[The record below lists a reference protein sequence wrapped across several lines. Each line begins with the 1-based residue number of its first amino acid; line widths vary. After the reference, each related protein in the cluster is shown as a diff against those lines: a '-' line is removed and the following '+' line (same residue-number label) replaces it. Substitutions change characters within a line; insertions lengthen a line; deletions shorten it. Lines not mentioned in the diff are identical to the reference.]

1 MAPALLEGV
10 RQAARV
16 PAKAVRC
23 WSRAQIEGGPL
34 VVAGLNRR
42 RATRQPPLR
51 KQLDR
56 HIAWL
61 QEAVR
66 CLDQDLQRLIRST
79 PMSRETKDLLSSV
92 PRVGNVAAAARA
104 NSADFARVA
113 RQ

>member
-10 RQAARV
+10 RQDARV
-16 PAKAVRC
+16 LAKAVRR
-23 WSRAQIEGGPL
+23 WSRAQSKSAL

-79 PMSRETKDLLSSV
+79 PMWRETKDLLSSV
-92 PRVGNVAAAARA
+92 PG
-104 NSADFARVA
+104 
-113 RQ
+113 